1 MKKVILLL
9 LINRLLL
16 AQSVHIFS
24 YQNPNLS
31 VEERVNDLT
40 SRLTLQEKISQ
51 MVFNAPA
58 IERLGIPEYNWWNE
72 SLHGVARNG
81 LATVFPQAIGLAA
94 TWNKELI
101 QHVGNVIS
109 DEARAKYNDA
119 ISKNQRG
126 LYQGLTFW
134 SPNINIFRD
143 PRWGRG
149 QETYGEDPYLTGK
162 IAVNF
167 IKGLQGTD
175 PKYFKVVATSKH
187 YAVHS
192 GPEPDRHSFNAEIS
206 EYDLRETYLPA
217 FKMSVQEANVQSIM
231 CAYNSL
237 YGNACC
243 SNDPLLNNI
252 LREEWGF
259 TGYVVSDCWAIQD
272 IWQFHKQ
279 AEDAK
284 EAAAISVKAG
294 TDLNCGVSFKHL
306 FEAYK
311 KNLVGEEEINLAFKR
326 LFTARF
332 KLGMFDPIERVSFN
346 KINLNVVDS
355 KKHKELALQTARES
369 IVLLKNENNLLPLNK
384 NINSI
389 AVIGPNADDID
400 VLLGNYNGMPSD
412 AITPL
417 KGIIK
422 KLSSNTKIYYE
433 TGCDIIE
440 GMPNSVVIPENYFY
454 TDKSLSKRGLSA
466 EIFNNARFEGAPVIK
481 KVDSKIDFW
490 WFLNIPFK
498 QLKQNDFSIRW
509 SGYIVPPKSGHYK
522 IGGMGFNGLHIYLE
536 DSLIVKDDGEHEP
549 IKKFAE
555 LNLEKGKAYKIRV
568 DYYSSARYSIVQLLW
583 TIPDEDKEKRAVEFA
598 KRSDVVI
605 MCMGISPRLEG
616 EELELNVNG
625 FSGGDRTSLD
635 LPETQQNLIKKIA
648 RLGKPIVL
656 VLLNGSA
663 LSINW
668 ESENIPAIVET
679 WYGGQ
684 AAGDALADV
693 LFGDYNPSGKLPVT
707 FYKSV
712 DQLPDFRSYNM
723 KGRTYR
729 YFEGDELYPF
739 GYGLSYTTFEFSNL
753 RLETARINN
762 NGSANILV
770 DIKNTGKRSG
780 EEVVQLYVKGK
791 GLKKNDAIKTLKGF
805 EKIFLK
811 PGKTKTVAFEIT
823 PEVLQKYVEGKGFIV
838 EKRNYTLMVGSS
850 SRDVD
855 LLEINLMVE

>member
-1 MKKVILLL
+1 MKKVILLIL
-9 LINRLLL
+9 FSRLLF
-16 AQSVHIFS
+16 AQSAQLFPF
-24 YQNPNLS
+24 QNPNLS
-31 VEERVNDLT
+31 VEERVNDLAN
-40 SRLTLQEKISQ
+40 RLTLQEKITQ

-94 TWNKELI
+94 TWNKELVH
-101 QHVGNVIS
+101 QVGNVIS
-109 DEARAKYNDA
+109 DEARAKYNDG

-167 IKGLQGTD
+167 IKGLQGND
-175 PKYFKVVATSKH
+175 PNYFKVVATSKH

-192 GPEPDRHSFNAEIS
+192 GPEPDRHSFNAEVS

-217 FKMSVQEANVQSIM
+217 FKMSVQDANVQSIM

-237 YGNACC
+237 RGNACC
-243 SNDPLLNNI
+243 SNEPLLNKI

-259 TGYVVSDCWAIQD
+259 NGYVVSDCWAIQD

-294 TDLNCGVSFKHL
+294 TDLNCGVSFKYL

-311 KNLVGEEEINLAFKR
+311 NNLVGEEEINVAFKR
-326 LFTARF
+326 LFNARF
-332 KLGMFDPIERVSFN
+332 KLGMFDPIEMVPFN
-346 KINLNVVDS
+346 KINLDVVDS

-384 NINSI
+384 NIRSI
-389 AVIGPNADDID
+389 AVIGPNANDVE
-400 VLLGNYNGMPSD
+400 VLLGNYNGFPSI
-412 AITPL
+412 AVTPL
-417 KGIIK
+417 EGIQK
-422 KLSSNTKIYYE
+422 KLKSKTKIYYE

-454 TDKSLSKRGLSA
+454 TDKSLRQRGLFA
-466 EIFNNARFEGAPVIK
+466 EVFNNARFEGAPVIK

-509 SGYIVPPKSGHYK
+509 SGYIVPPKSGNYK

-536 DSLIVKDDGEHEP
+536 DSLIVQDDGEHGP
-549 IKKFAE
+549 LKKFAE
-555 LNLEKGKAYKIRV
+555 LNLEKGKPYKIRV
-568 DYYSSARYSIVQLLW
+568 DYYSSARYSMVQLLW
-583 TIPDEDKEKRAVEFA
+583 TIPDEEKEKRAIEVA
-598 KRSDVVI
+598 KKSDVVI

-635 LPETQQNLIKKIA
+635 LPEIQQNLIKKIA

-668 ESENIPAIVET
+668 ESENIPAIIET

-684 AAGDALADV
+684 AAGDALSDV
-693 LFGDYNPSGKLPVT
+693 LFGDYCPSGKLPVT

-712 DQLPDFRSYNM
+712 DQIPDFRNYDM

-729 YFEGDELYPF
+729 YFEGEVLYPF
-739 GYGLSYTTFEFSNL
+739 GFGLSYTTFEFSNV
-753 RLETARINN
+753 RLETDRIRY
-762 NGSANILV
+762 NGSTKLLV

-780 EEVVQLYVKGK
+780 EEVVQLYVKGR
-791 GLKKNDAIKTLKGF
+791 GLKENDAIKTLKGF

-811 PGKTKTVAFEIT
+811 PGETKTFVFEIT

-850 SRDVD
+850 SRDSD
-855 LLEINLMVE
+855 LHEINLTVE

>member
-1 MKKVILLL
+1 MKKVILLIL
-9 LINRLLL
+9 FSRLLF
-16 AQSVHIFS
+16 AQSAQLFPF
-24 YQNPNLS
+24 QNPNLS
-31 VEERVNDLT
+31 VEERVNDLAN
-40 SRLTLQEKISQ
+40 RLTLQEKITQ

-94 TWNKELI
+94 TWNKELVH
-101 QHVGNVIS
+101 QVGNVIS
-109 DEARAKYNDA
+109 DEARAKYNDG

-167 IKGLQGTD
+167 IKGLQGND
-175 PKYFKVVATSKH
+175 PNYFKVVATSKH

-192 GPEPDRHSFNAEIS
+192 GPEPDRHSFNAEVS

-217 FKMSVQEANVQSIM
+217 FKMSVQDANVQSIM

-237 YGNACC
+237 RGNACC
-243 SNDPLLNNI
+243 SNEPLLNKI

-259 TGYVVSDCWAIQD
+259 NGYVVSDCWAIQD

-294 TDLNCGVSFKHL
+294 TDLNCGVSFKYL

-311 KNLVGEEEINLAFKR
+311 NNLVGEEEINVAFKR
-326 LFTARF
+326 LFNARF
-332 KLGMFDPIERVSFN
+332 KLGMFDPIEMVPFN
-346 KINLNVVDS
+346 KINLDVVDS

-384 NINSI
+384 NIRSI
-389 AVIGPNADDID
+389 AVIGPNANDVE
-400 VLLGNYNGMPSD
+400 VLLGNYNGFPSI
-412 AITPL
+412 AVTPL
-417 KGIIK
+417 EGIQK
-422 KLSSNTKIYYE
+422 KLKSKTKIYYE

-440 GMPNSVVIPENYFY
+440 GMPNSVVIPANYFY
-454 TDKSLSKRGLSA
+454 TDKSLRQRGLFA
-466 EIFNNARFEGAPVIK
+466 EVFNNARFEGTPVIK

-490 WFLNIPFK
+490 WFLIIPFK
-498 QLKQNDFSIRW
+498 NLKQNDFSIRW
-509 SGYIVPPKSGHYK
+509 SGYIVPQKSGNYK

-536 DSLIVKDDGEHEP
+536 DSLIVQDDGEHGP
-549 IKKFAE
+549 LKKFAE
-555 LNLEKGKAYKIRV
+555 LNLQKGKAYKIRV
-568 DYYSSARYSIVQLLW
+568 DYYSSARYSMVQLLW
-583 TIPDEDKEKRAVEFA
+583 TIPDEDKEKRAIEFA
-598 KRSDVVI
+598 KKSDVVI

-635 LPETQQNLIKKIA
+635 LPEIQQNLIKKIA

-668 ESENIPAIVET
+668 ESENIPAIIET

-693 LFGDYNPSGKLPVT
+693 LFGDYCPSGKLPVT

-712 DQLPDFRSYNM
+712 DQIPDFRNYDM

-729 YFEGDELYPF
+729 YFEGEVLYPF
-739 GYGLSYTTFEFSNL
+739 GFGLSYTTFEFSNV
-753 RLETARINN
+753 RLETDRIRY
-762 NGSANILV
+762 NGSTKLLV

-780 EEVVQLYVKGK
+780 EEVVQLYVKGR
-791 GLKKNDAIKTLKGF
+791 GLKENDAIKTLKGF

-811 PGKTKTVAFEIT
+811 PGETKTFVFEIT

-850 SRDVD
+850 SRDSD
-855 LLEINLMVE
+855 LHEINLTVE

>member
-1 MKKVILLL
+1 MKKVILLIL
-9 LINRLLL
+9 FSRLLL
-16 AQSVHIFS
+16 AQSAQIFPF
-24 YQNPNLS
+24 QNPRLS
-31 VEERVNDLT
+31 VEERVNDLAN
-40 SRLTLQEKISQ
+40 RLTLQEKISQ
-51 MVFNAPA
+51 MVFNAKA

-72 SLHGVARNG
+72 CLHGVARNG

-101 QHVGNVIS
+101 HKVGNVIS

-119 ISKNQRG
+119 ISKNQHG

-149 QETYGEDPYLTGK
+149 QETYGEDPFLTGQ

-167 IKGLQGTD
+167 IKGLQGND
-175 PKYFKVVATSKH
+175 PNYLKVVATSKH

-192 GPEPDRHSFNAEIS
+192 GPEPDRHSFNAEVS

-217 FKMSVQEANVQSIM
+217 FKMTVKDANVQSIM

-243 SNDPLLNNI
+243 SNDPLLNKI
-252 LREEWGF
+252 LRDEWGF
-259 TGYVVSDCWAIQD
+259 NGYVVSDCWAIQD

-279 AEDAK
+279 AKDAE
-284 EAAAISVKAG
+284 EAAAISVKSG
-294 TDLNCGVSFKHL
+294 TDLNCGVSFNHL

-311 KNLVGEEEINLAFKR
+311 NNLIEEEQINIAFKR

-332 KLGMFDPIERVSFN
+332 KLGMFDPVELVPFN
-346 KINLNVVDS
+346 KINMQVVDS
-355 KKHKELALQTARES
+355 KEHREIALHTARES
-369 IVLLKNENNLLPLNK
+369 IVLLKNENNLLPLSK
-384 NINSI
+384 KVKSI
-389 AVIGPNADDID
+389 AVIGPNADDD
-400 VLLGNYNGMPSD
+400 EVLMGNYNGMPSN

-422 KLSSNTKIYYE
+422 KVSSNTKIYYE
-433 TGCDIIE
+433 AGCDIIE
-440 GMPNSVVIPENYFY
+440 GMPGSIVIPENYFY
-454 TDKSLSKRGLSA
+454 VDKSMRQKGLFA

-481 KVDSKIDFW
+481 KIDNKIDFW

-509 SGYIVPPKSGHYK
+509 SGYIVPPKSGIYK
-522 IGGMGFNGLHIYLE
+522 LGGMGFSGLHIYLE
-536 DSLIVKDDGEHEP
+536 DSLIVKDNGEHGP
-549 IKKFAE
+549 LKKFAE

-568 DYYSSARYSIVQLLW
+568 DYYSSSRYSIVQLLW
-583 TIPDEDKEKRAVEFA
+583 SVPDEEKEKRAIEIA
-598 KRSDVVI
+598 RKSDVVI

-625 FSGGDRTSLD
+625 FSGGDRTSLV
-635 LPETQQNLIKKIA
+635 LPEIQQNLIKKIA
-648 RLGKPIVL
+648 QLSKPIVL

-684 AAGDALADV
+684 SSGDALADV
-693 LFGDYNPSGKLPVT
+693 LFGDYNPSGRLPVT

-712 DQLPDFRSYNM
+712 DQLPDFRNYDM

-729 YFEGDELYPF
+729 YFEGEVLYPF
-739 GYGLSYTTFEFSNL
+739 GYGLNYTTFEYSNL
-753 RLETARINN
+753 RLDRDKINQG
-762 NGSANILV
+762 GSAKLYV
-770 DIKNTGKRSG
+770 DIKNTGRMSG
-780 EEVVQLYVKGK
+780 AEVVQLYVKGK
-791 GLKKNDAIKTLKGF
+791 GLKENDAIKTLKGF

-811 PGKTKTVAFEIT
+811 PGETKTVAFEIT
-823 PEVLQKYVEGKGFIV
+823 PEVLQKFVEGKGFIV

-850 SRDVD
+850 SRNID
-855 LLEINLMVE
+855 LSEINLLVE